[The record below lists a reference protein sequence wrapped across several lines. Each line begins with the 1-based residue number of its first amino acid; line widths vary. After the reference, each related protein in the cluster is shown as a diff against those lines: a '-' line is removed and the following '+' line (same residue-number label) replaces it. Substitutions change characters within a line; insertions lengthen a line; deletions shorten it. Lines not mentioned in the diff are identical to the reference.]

1 MEKSSWLPDYVDDL
15 SDNEIKILSFD
26 SNTQY
31 DYGPCVTR
39 GEKQNRYRPGHW
51 VKLYLPQFSPNDYMW
66 VEVNYTSPDDPEK
79 ELISPDD
86 INSFCYARGVLVNTN
101 TTSLLQVPLD
111 YTTDGTNYTYYIYI
125 YEETYAV
132 SSVSVRVYGQMGKGG
147 DSFYIID
154 QGIADNLLETKS
166 SVRVVFPMTT
176 EGRICYPACLRG
188 SLMKVIRFTV
198 AYVGKYSIIVN
209 TTEQNRLRYFQQF
222 AKTDDGFNECV
233 QFWVGQAYGSLS
245 GQSSDGILVR
255 IKGEDT
261 LNERLFTLISAE
273 QEIDIPVTFTAVCP
287 EDCNSDL
294 GYGACSTRDGK
305 CICEDGYGGDDC
317 HLLCWYN
324 DEWHDG
330 SNGDNRCYYGDQ
342 GCDSYCQCE
351 DGYTLVGHYCIST
364 ACSENNLDD
373 SSVVCEVGT
382 EGCLPN
388 CNCDSNY
395 VSSSDK
401 TCIPNLCGN
410 GNIDEVYS
418 IDGYVRTEECDGGV
432 NCDQTCKCLI
442 GFEQNKDDPL
452 SCSEI
457 QSYGVYIGIAGG
469 LGGFILLFVCIL
481 PVIFIFCL
489 RTKKFDA
496 DVVKQQ
502 QPTYHLSLSG
512 STASSPC
519 QESKH
524 DIDPLELDF
533 GNRDLP
539 TAVLDT
545 RFERIE
551 IKNRSNKKWMLII
564 VHVPNNPKFIFHFES
579 QVTFLRPRAVKTIT
593 CYMTLHCTTKVKD
606 MRLPYTVW
614 INLFDNWETDDEDR
628 LKRACNGI
636 TNRYH
641 HYFIVKTDAAS
652 STHIDLDE
660 LNMRE
665 EPIAEGAMGR
675 VYIGCYRSVPVA
687 IKQFRW
693 ENLTKEEVEE
703 LKENV
708 VHECEIMGRL
718 RNPFIAS
725 YMGSVTYIQQVSMV
739 IQFFVLGSLGEY
751 VRESATD
758 YFKLP
763 YKLKLKMLFDTARGM
778 SFLHENRILHLD
790 LKPDNLLV
798 NSLYSDSACCVKITD
813 FGTSRFTQKSNLDK
827 GLGTPIYVAPEA
839 YNDVYSFESDVYSFG
854 ITAWEIFYQQEP
866 YQDFKS
872 LFEIKD
878 FVEEGKR
885 LTLEEPIP
893 ELLAS
898 MIDDCWK
905 QNPVERPSFE
915 VITKTLVKLVN
926 TADNYTSLD
935 DGVSNEKLV
944 DFVEKRNERM
954 SALTDD
960 F

>member
-418 IDGYVRTEECDGGV
+418 IDGYVRTEE
-432 NCDQTCKCLI
+432 
-442 GFEQNKDDPL
+442 
-452 SCSEI
+452 
-457 QSYGVYIGIAGG
+457 
-469 LGGFILLFVCIL
+469 
-481 PVIFIFCL
+481 
-489 RTKKFDA
+489 
-496 DVVKQQ
+496 
-502 QPTYHLSLSG
+502 
-512 STASSPC
+512 
-519 QESKH
+519 
-524 DIDPLELDF
+524 
-533 GNRDLP
+533 
-539 TAVLDT
+539 
-545 RFERIE
+545 
-551 IKNRSNKKWMLII
+551 
-564 VHVPNNPKFIFHFES
+564 
-579 QVTFLRPRAVKTIT
+579 
-593 CYMTLHCTTKVKD
+593 
-606 MRLPYTVW
+606 